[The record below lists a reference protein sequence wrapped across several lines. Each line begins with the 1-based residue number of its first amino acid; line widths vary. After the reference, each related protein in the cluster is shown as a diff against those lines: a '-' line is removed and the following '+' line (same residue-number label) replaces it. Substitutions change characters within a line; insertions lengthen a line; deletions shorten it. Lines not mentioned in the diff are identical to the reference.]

1 MESSEREQGR
11 STPTRERGVAR
22 ESGASADNARLGR
35 RIYEEMWNERDFD
48 ALMRTATEDCEVT
61 AIPFNQTLRG
71 QSGYR
76 QWGESWAT
84 AFPDARV
91 EIKRVMATD
100 DAVVLEF
107 IGRGTH
113 TGPLSTPL
121 GTIPPTGK
129 KVELPFCDILEIRDG
144 SVRRARSYFDAATL
158 MRQLGI

>member
-1 MESSEREQGR
+1 MESSEREQTR
-11 STPTRERGVAR
+11 PTSTRERGVAR
-22 ESGASADNARLGR
+22 ESGAAADNARLGR
-35 RIYEEMWNERDFD
+35 KIYEEIWNQRDFD
-48 ALMRTATEDCEVT
+48 ALMRSATNDCEVT
-61 AIPFNQTLRG
+61 AIPFDQTLRG

-84 AFPDARV
+84 AFPDGRV

-113 TGPLSTPL
+113 TGPLSTPS

-129 KVELPFCDILEIRDG
+129 TVELQLCDVLEIRDG
-144 SVRRARSYFDAATL
+144 GVRRARSYFDAATL